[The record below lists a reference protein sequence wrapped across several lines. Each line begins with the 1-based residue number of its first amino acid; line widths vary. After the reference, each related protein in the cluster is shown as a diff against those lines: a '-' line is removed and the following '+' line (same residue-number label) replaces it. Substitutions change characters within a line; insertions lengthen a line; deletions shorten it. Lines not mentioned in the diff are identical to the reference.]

1 MISGR
6 RFEMYDIREFAIF
19 DNESV
24 EDFIVR
30 IRGSNLYGTLEIKN
44 HVIRELLLRDLKFS
58 DNIEELKDVIKDL
71 IEIVLYK

>member
-1 MISGR
+1 
-6 RFEMYDIREFAIF
+6 MYDIREFAIF